1 MDDCSFGVTGLR
13 LQGAKCTA
21 NRLSLTAT
29 IVNELPLTCLKW
41 VRVNPS
47 EAYKKS
53 LGKVYRRERD
63 RDRERER
70 ETETETERDRDRE
83 KETER
88 GERNKECFVGT

>member
-13 LQGAKCTA
+13 LQGAKCNN

-47 EAYKKS
+47 DMYKKS
-53 LGKVYRRERD
+53 VGKV
-63 RDRERER
+63 
-70 ETETETERDRDRE
+70 
-83 KETER
+83 KEER
-88 GERNKECFVGT
+88 GERGNSKSMWRDRGRRKIKREIDSGFERRGRG

>member
-53 LGKVYRRERD
+53 LGKVYRRERERE
-63 RDRERER
+63 RDRERQRER
-70 ETETETERDRDRE
+70 ERDR
-83 KETER
+83 ER
-88 GERNKECFVGT
+88 GGGTKNVLWGLDLVYLP

>member
-13 LQGAKCTA
+13 LQGAKCNN

-47 EAYKKS
+47 DMYKKS
-53 LGKVYRRERD
+53 VGKV
-63 RDRERER
+63 
-70 ETETETERDRDRE
+70 
-83 KETER
+83 KEER
-88 GERNKECFVGT
+88 GEKGNSKSMWRDRGRRKIKREIDSGFERRGRG

>member
-13 LQGAKCTA
+13 LQGAKCNN

-47 EAYKKS
+47 DMYKKS
-53 LGKVYRRERD
+53 VGKVKEEGGEGEGKGEIQRARGEIEEGGKSRER
-63 RDRERER
+63 
-70 ETETETERDRDRE
+70 
-83 KETER
+83 
-88 GERNKECFVGT
+88 